1 MASSKLRVP
10 PIFILVAAFVFQI
23 VGIAL
28 LSTISVDTPPQ
39 TYGYEAILGIGI
51 GLNFGSVIILT
62 PNIVRGKDQSVAMG
76 ALSQLRALGGVIG
89 LSIASNILSN
99 HVKGD
104 LSAVISPQQL
114 DLLLQTSAAINSFP
128 IEAQTVI
135 RSVYADGYSLQMKAM
150 TAFAA
155 AQAIAVAIMW
165 EKKLRRVA

>member
-1 MASSKLRVP
+1 
-10 PIFILVAAFVFQI
+10 
-23 VGIAL
+23 
-28 LSTISVDTPPQ
+28 
-39 TYGYEAILGIGI
+39 
-51 GLNFGSVIILT
+51 
-62 PNIVRGKDQSVAMG
+62 MG